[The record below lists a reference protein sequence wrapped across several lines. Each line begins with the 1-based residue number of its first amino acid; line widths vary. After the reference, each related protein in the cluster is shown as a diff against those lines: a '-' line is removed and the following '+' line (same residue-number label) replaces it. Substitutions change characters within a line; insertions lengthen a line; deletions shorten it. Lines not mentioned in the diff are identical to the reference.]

1 MLIKRKV
8 LKNLGA
14 LDKIDDGK
22 PDFLKRLKISKTADK
37 KPPIKTADK
46 KPPIRTANNIETII
60 EYLTA
65 NTSAR
70 AVEISELLGLS
81 DRRTRELLKKMVD
94 DELLETNGSK
104 KNRTY
109 SLRRQNCNK

>member
-1 MLIKRKV
+1 MIM
-8 LKNLGA
+8 
-14 LDKIDDGK
+14 
-22 PDFLKRLKISKTADK
+22 
-37 KPPIKTADK
+37 
-46 KPPIRTANNIETII
+46 

-65 NTSAR
+65 NPSAR
-70 AVEISELLGLS
+70 AAEISELLGLA

-109 SLRRQNCNK
+109 SLRR